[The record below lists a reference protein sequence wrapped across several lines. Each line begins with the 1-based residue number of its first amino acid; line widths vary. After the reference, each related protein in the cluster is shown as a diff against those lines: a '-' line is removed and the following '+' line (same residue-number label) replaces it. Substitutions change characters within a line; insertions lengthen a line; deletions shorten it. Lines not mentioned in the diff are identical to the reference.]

1 MIHLSFPGT
10 LRLVLYL
17 MAPFSVFGQSS
28 NTPELMGEAI
38 NSEYNEIG
46 PVISPD
52 GKTLFFSRISHPQNT
67 HGENG
72 SQDIWYSEFRNNRWS
87 NAVRMPNIVNKD
99 VYNAIYSITPDG
111 NTILLKGSYNK
122 GVYQTR
128 GFSISKRVRRSW
140 SAPETIEIPDYEK
153 LSKGEFDCGFLSND
167 GQTLIMSFSEKKKGR
182 NDDLYVSFKDKEGKW
197 SRPQSLGHDVNTP
210 AFMETTPFLAADG
223 LTLYFSSDRP
233 GGHGGNDIYSSR
245 RLDASWKKWTKP
257 INLGPAVNTPGFEGY
272 YTVAAA
278 GDYAYWSSNEPGKTK
293 KGDVYRLSLKKQAPA
308 DSLLKKPD
316 LIAEKKDQTLP
327 DPVVMISGKVLDN
340 KTGKPVE
347 AMVMISS
354 FPDGKEMGT
363 ATTDPET
370 GEYKFTLPY
379 GNTYSFRPVVP
390 GFIAEAELI
399 DLTDSTAAK
408 VREKNL
414 LIGDRSARVSAVD
427 SVSGKKEVVGLI
439 ADKGNKDKPGGT
451 GLAADKGN
459 KDKPAGTGL
468 AADKGKSKPAGDT
481 TAASGKTAAADTV
494 KTGMPAGKDR
504 LARGDAKDTPGKGDG
519 SGVAGGPGV
528 AKDTASLRTYKE
540 VDKSLKVVPVEVGGV
555 VRLNNIF
562 FETAHSRLRPESR
575 MELDQMVETL
585 KQYPT
590 MHVELS
596 GHTDSEG
603 TEASNKKLSQD
614 RSNAVRTYL
623 VEKGI
628 DPARVRSVGYGESR
642 PVATNDTP
650 EGRQANRR
658 VEFTIL
664 QK

>member
-1 MIHLSFPGT
+1 MIHQSFSWSF
-10 LRLVLYL
+10 RLVLCL
-17 MAPFSVFGQSS
+17 VVPLPFFGQPS
-28 NTPELMGEAI
+28 NTPELLGEAI

-52 GKTLFFSRISHPQNT
+52 GKTLFFSRISHPQNA

-72 SQDIWYSEFRNNRWS
+72 SQDIWYSEFRSNRWS

-111 NTILLKGSYNK
+111 NTILLKGSYNR

-128 GFSISKRVRRSW
+128 GFSISKRVRRTW

-153 LSKGEFDCGFLSND
+153 MSKGEFDCAFMSND

-182 NDDLYVSFKDKEGKW
+182 NDDLYVSFKDKDGKW
-197 SRPQSLGHDVNTP
+197 SKPQSLGPDVNTS
-210 AFMETTPFLAADG
+210 AYMETTPFLAADG

-233 GGHGGNDIYSSR
+233 GGQGGNDIYSTR

-257 INLGPAVNTPGFEGY
+257 VNLGPSVNTSGFEGY

-278 GDYAYWSSNEPGKTK
+278 GDYAYWSSNDPGKTK
-293 KGDVYRLSLKKQAPA
+293 KGDVYRLSLRKPAPA
-308 DSLLKKPD
+308 DSMLKKPEII
-316 LIAEKKDQTLP
+316 IAEKKDATLP
-327 DPVVMISGKVLDN
+327 DPVIMISGKVLDQ

-347 AMVMISS
+347 AMVMINS

-363 ATTDPET
+363 ATTNPES

-379 GNTYSFRPVVP
+379 GKIYSMRPMVP
-390 GFIAEAELI
+390 GFVAEGELI
-399 DLTDSTAAK
+399 DLTDSTLAK
-408 VREKNL
+408 VRQKNL
-414 LIGDRSARVSAVD
+414 IVSSGPVTPPTTTDSLSA
-427 SVSGKKEVVGLI
+427 KKDAPDPI
-439 ADKGNKDKPGGT
+439 ADKGKEKPVGNVPVVVVKKDTSDTGKKDTSGT
-451 GLAADKGN
+451 GKGEKPVGKEDLLAKGS
-459 KDKPAGTGL
+459 TGG
-468 AADKGKSKPAGDT
+468 APEK
-481 TAASGKTAAADTV
+481 
-494 KTGMPAGKDR
+494 
-504 LARGDAKDTPGKGDG
+504 G
-519 SGVAGGPGV
+519 SGSAAVTGGSP
-528 AKDTASLRTYKE
+528 DTLNLKTYKE
-540 VDKSLKVVPVEVGGV
+540 VDQTLKVVPIEVGGV

-562 FETAHSRLRPESR
+562 FETARSRLRPESR
-575 MELDQMVETL
+575 MELDQMVQTL
-585 KQYPT
+585 KENPT
-590 MHVELS
+590 MRVELS

-603 TEASNKKLSQD
+603 TEATNQKLSQD

-623 VEKGI
+623 IEKGI
-628 DPARVRSVGYGESR
+628 DPGRVQSVGYGESR